1 MNSFALS
8 GRTGD
13 GVLILLGGLCAA
25 LPDDEARGELREALQ
40 RTVFAPVDGDAYLTD
55 VKVHRIAAQAAA
67 SCAWVNRSV
76 AVLGAVAPFSC
87 AESGAVLGAPFSAP
101 ESADGRPETIG
112 NGCYALCRPGRYGAA
127 FCTRSPA
134 EAARLLRQ
142 LEEASVGDALKC
154 LRGLT
159 FLLVCDAGAH
169 HPGQLFMGTVRMPTV
184 SKRTAADSEKELL

>member
-13 GVLILLGGLCAA
+13 GVLIFLGGLCAA
-25 LPDDEARGELREALQ
+25 LPDDETRDELRETLQ
-40 RTVFAPVDGDAYLTD
+40 RTIFAPVDGDAYLTD
-55 VKVHRIAAQAAA
+55 VKVHRIAVQAAA
-67 SCAWVNRSV
+67 SCAWVKRSV

-87 AESGAVLGAPFSAP
+87 AGSGAVLGAPFSAP

-112 NGCYALCRPGRYGAA
+112 NGCYALCRPGHCGAA
-127 FCTRSPA
+127 FCTRAPA

-142 LEEASVGDALKC
+142 LEKASVEDTLKC

-169 HPGQLFMGTVRMPTV
+169 HPGQLFYGNGQDAVCLE
-184 SKRTAADSEKELL
+184 ADGGGFRKELL